1 VRNHTLRTFQG
12 LTQRMARVMG
22 RKDRVSVSFGGTIA
36 SASLLDKGR
45 YHINLPALPA
55 GTVMTEHQYR
65 VYNGYIDH
73 ESAHVRWTE
82 FKILAVDQKKDP
94 ILKHM
99 VNIVEDIRIE
109 NRQIETYPGSRKF
122 LDALCYHVDKE
133 DTENPRHPTQAEQVL
148 GLIYKE
154 AYAKY
159 RNVDT
164 NVVPEWLG
172 DYDEYKRIE
181 TYMAAEMPKLW
192 TCRDTMRIAKGIKD
206 RLPKDVNWTELQQQ
220 IGEGQPQ
227 LIMIG
232 TGGESLEEIREMVEA
247 ALAELEQA
255 AIDNDQHEGRKEALK
270 GLLVQIDHANDKT
283 QAVTNLPEQGPV
295 LPPCGIHHD
304 RVFVPSNE
312 DMDAYD
318 RARHACAPEI
328 TAAKKMLS
336 MYLRSRKNTAWSR
349 GLEEGELD
357 TSQLHQLVSFGSN
370 KVMKERRSRDFMNTA
385 VLLMIDCSGSMNAN
399 TTRTA
404 AIILAEALNSIKF
417 LKLEIAGFT
426 TNDRS
431 YTELKDSGRSVGLD
445 ILLFKE
451 FDTPYVK
458 ARPRLGAIR
467 TTGYTPLG
475 EAYGHGF
482 ERLIVRKEARR
493 VLWII
498 SDGEPC
504 LDLAN
509 NSHSE
514 YELMRRTH
522 GKCRRLGVETVG
534 TYIGYRSRNK
544 LKKYVDVYSC
554 IDRISDMPLAMLEI
568 VKGITK

>member
-12 LTQRMARVMG
+12 LTQRLSQVMG
-22 RKDRVSVSFGGTIA
+22 RRQRVSVSFGGTIA
-36 SASLLDKGR
+36 SASLIDQGR

-55 GTVMTEHQYR
+55 GTIMTEHQYR

-73 ESAHVRWTE
+73 EAAHVRWTE
-82 FKILAVDQKKDP
+82 FQTLEVDKKDP

-99 VNIVEDIRIE
+99 VNLVEDIRIE

-122 LDALCYHVDKE
+122 LDTLCYHVDKE
-133 DTENPRHPTQAEQVL
+133 DTDNPHHPTQAEQVL

-159 RNVDT
+159 RNIDT
-164 NVVPEWLG
+164 NVVPDWLG
-172 DYDEYKRIE
+172 DYPEFKELE
-181 TYMAAEMPKLW
+181 TYMAAEMPKLRS
-192 TCRDTMRIAKGIKD
+192 CKDTMRIAKGIKE
-206 RLPKDVNWTELQQQ
+206 RLPENVDWAAMQQA
-220 IGEGQPQ
+220 GEGQPQ

-232 TGGESLEEIREMVEA
+232 TGGETLDELREKVEA

-255 AIDNDQHEGRKEALK
+255 AIDNDQHEGRKEVLKAL
-270 GLLVQIDHANDKT
+270 LEQIDDANNRT
-283 QAVTNLPEQGPV
+283 QAAVSLPEQGPV

-304 RVFVPSNE
+304 RVFVPSHE
-312 DMDAYD
+312 DMASFDNT
-318 RARHACAPEI
+318 RHRCVPEI

-357 TSQLHQLVSFGSN
+357 TSALHQLVSFGSN

-385 VLLMIDCSGSMNAN
+385 VLLMIDCSGSMHAR

-417 LKLEIAGFT
+417 LKLEVAGFT
-426 TNDRS
+426 TNGKKYPALSDA
-431 YTELKDSGRSVGLD
+431 GRMVGLD

-458 ARPRLGAIR
+458 AKGRLGAIR

-482 ERLIVRKEARR
+482 ERLIVRTEARR

-504 LDLAN
+504 LDVAN
-509 NSHSE
+509 EDHSE

-522 GKCRRLGVETVG
+522 AKCRRLGVETVG
-534 TYIGYRSRNK
+534 TYVGYRGRDS
-544 LKKYVDVYSC
+544 LSKYVDIYSC
-554 IDRISDMPLAMLEI
+554 IERISDMPQAMLEI

>member
-12 LTQRMARVMG
+12 LTQRMAQVMG
-22 RKDRVSVSFGGTIA
+22 RRSRVSVSFGGTIA
-36 SASLLDKGR
+36 SASLLDQGR
-45 YHINLPALPA
+45 YHVNLPALPA

-73 ESAHVRWTE
+73 ESAHLRWSD
-82 FKILAVDQKKDP
+82 FKALKINHRKDP
-94 ILKHM
+94 ILGHM
-99 VNIVEDIRIE
+99 INLVEDIRIE
-109 NRQIETYPGSRKF
+109 NKQIQAYPGSRKF

-133 DTENPRHPTQAEQVL
+133 DTDNPHHPTQAEQVL

-159 RNVDT
+159 RDIDT

-172 DYDEYKRIE
+172 DFKEYKEIE
-181 TYMAAEMPKLW
+181 DYMAAEMPNLKSNK
-192 TCRDTMRIAKGIKD
+192 DTIRIAKGIKD
-206 RLPKDVNWTELQQQ
+206 RLPKNVDWKEMQQA
-220 IGEGQPQ
+220 GEGIPQ
-227 LIMIG
+227 LILIG
-232 TGGESLEEIREMVEA
+232 SGGESLEEIKEQVEA

-255 AIDNDQHEGRKEALK
+255 ALDNDQHEGRKEVLK
-270 GLLVQIDHANDKT
+270 ALLVQIDDANKKT
-283 QAVTNLPEQGPV
+283 QAATNLPEQGPV

-312 DMDAYD
+312 DWAAFDT
-318 RARHACAPEI
+318 ARHNCAPEI

-357 TSQLHQLVSFGSN
+357 TSALHQLVALGSN

-385 VLLMIDCSGSMNAN
+385 VLLMIDCSGSMHAR

-417 LKLEIAGFT
+417 LKLEVAGFT
-426 TNDRS
+426 TNDHQ
-431 YTELKDSGRSVGLD
+431 YTELSDAGRCVGID

-458 ARPRLGAIR
+458 AKGRLGAIR

-509 NSHSE
+509 DKHSE

-522 GKCRRLGVETVG
+522 AKCRRLGVETVG
-534 TYIGYRSRNK
+534 TYVGYRGRDK
-544 LKKYVDVYSC
+544 LKKYVDIYSC
-554 IDRISDMPLAMLEI
+554 IERISEMPQALLEI

>member
-1 VRNHTLRTFQG
+1 VRSHTLRTFQG

-82 FKILAVDQKKDP
+82 FKTLAVDQKKDP

-109 NRQIETYPGSRKF
+109 NRQIQTYPGSRKF

-159 RNVDT
+159 RNIDT

-172 DYDEYKRIE
+172 DYAEYKRIE

-192 TCRDTMRIAKGIKD
+192 TSKDTMRIAKGIKD
-206 RLPKDVNWTELQQQ
+206 RLPKDVDWTELQQQ
-220 IGEGQPQ
+220 AGEGEPQ

-270 GLLVQIDHANDKT
+270 GLLVQIDNANDKT
-283 QAVTNLPEQGPV
+283 QAATNLPEQGPV
-295 LPPCGIHHD
+295 LPPCGLHHD

-426 TNDRS
+426 TNRHS

-458 ARPRLGAIR
+458 AKPRLGAVR